1 MTHKILVADDDADSL
16 DGLTTL
22 LTSWGYEVETAHDGE
37 EAYQRALA
45 FRPDLVIADLVMAGM
60 DGLALAG
67 ALQQDYPSA
76 TVIILTGHA
85 TVDTAVTAMKRG
97 VYDYLTKPVDTRRL
111 RPLIEKA
118 LEKTEIMREVTLLRR
133 QLKEAR
139 GLGRL
144 LGTSRSMQEIY
155 HVIEVAAGTG
165 APVLISGES
174 GTGKE
179 LVARTLHEMSS
190 RRKAPFVAVNC
201 SAIPETLLESEL
213 FGHEKGAFTGALER
227 RAGYFELADKGTIF
241 LDEIVE
247 MSPALQAKYLRIL
260 QEGQVRRLGGKG
272 ELSVDVRII
281 AATNKDPLK
290 AVKDGTF
297 REDLFYRLNVFAV
310 AMPPLRQR
318 KEDIPLLVE
327 AFVEEFN
334 AKYDKRVKGL
344 DDPALQALM
353 QWSWPGNVR
362 ELRNV
367 IERATVTCPA
377 DIVTRDQLPLAS
389 TAPRAATPAAGEPVH
404 DEGSVV
410 IPLGTTLDDAERDLL
425 LRTLAR
431 HEGNKTRAADVL
443 GITPKTLRSK
453 LARYEGR
460 EPA

>member
-118 LEKTEIMREVTLLRR
+118 LEKTEILREVTLLRR